1 MEEFEDIH
9 IDLNKKI
16 FQLNGKNLNRVSKLE
31 LTFENGK
38 WSLLV
43 SKDEIYES
51 AVTKFDA
58 LVAIADTK
66 KFSEVIFD
74 ILQGM
79 GTSEEIEKF
88 LNEKLSKNGLQT
100 LQYIAQSDYPL
111 SLDGLQ

>member
-1 MEEFEDIH
+1 MEEFKNIH
-9 IDLNKKI
+9 IDLSKKI

-38 WSLLV
+38 WSLLI
-43 SKDEIYES
+43 SKDGNYES

-58 LVAIADTK
+58 LVAITDTK
-66 KFSEVIFD
+66 KFSELIFD
-74 ILQGM
+74 ILKGM

-88 LNEKLSKNGLQT
+88 LNEELSKNGLQT
-100 LQYIAQSDYPL
+100 LQSIARSGYPL